1 MESKVTFSRITQ
13 IRGFSSL
20 SSSGATPELVGGY
33 VEKGLL
39 PTQEAEELSSW
50 KFNTK
55 RELSGDYIAGLCQ
68 ADGSFSAVLCR
79 KTRGDKEYFNLSLV
93 FTLVQSQKY
102 KNLLLEIQKKWG
114 NIGHWYLSKTDN
126 TIRYQ
131 ITKQSDLLNVVIP
144 FFIKHQLRGGK
155 LKSFLKFKYIVEQ
168 MSIKAH
174 VNNRQVLLS
183 LVVIASHINPL
194 GKLGNK
200 IRYLKPKE
208 QNYVINNV
216 QPEGVDI
223 SELTTSLKNFKI
235 NNLTADFIQGLFDG
249 DGGLSVFIKSLSQEG
264 KKFKLSMGYS
274 FTIVQDSDNLLLLEE
289 IKSYF
294 SNVGGIYEISK
305 LCNIYKAGSKSD
317 LITIILPKLANKE
330 SIELVKDPYEG
341 LPFIKYNKIYCC
353 CKILLL
359 LSGSSQLTKESLNE
373 ILMLSYYISKNSDN
387 LTLKQYI
394 EDTKQKWLL

>member
-1 MESKVTFSRITQ
+1 MSK
-13 IRGFSSL
+13 
-20 SSSGATPELVGGY
+20 P
-33 VEKGLL
+33 
-39 PTQEAEELSSW
+39 
-50 KFNTK
+50 
-55 RELSGDYIAGLCQ
+55 
-68 ADGSFSAVLCR
+68 
-79 KTRGDKEYFNLSLV
+79 
-93 FTLVQSQKY
+93 
-102 KNLLLEIQKKWG
+102 
-114 NIGHWYLSKTDN
+114 DN

-131 ITKQSDLLNVVIP
+131 ITKQSDLLNIVIP

-168 MSIKAH
+168 MSRKAH

-208 QNYVINNV
+208 QNYVINNI
-216 QPEGVDI
+216 QPEGVDT
-223 SELTTSLKNFKI
+223 SELTTSLQNFKI
-235 NNLTADFIQGLFDG
+235 NNLTCDFIQGLFDG

-274 FTIVQDSDNLLLLEE
+274 FTLVQDSDNLLLLEE

-317 LITIILPKLANKE
+317 LISVILPKLANKE
-330 SIELVKDPYEG
+330 SIELIKDPYEG
-341 LPFIKYNKIYCC
+341 LPCIKYNKIYCC
-353 CKILLL
+353 SKILLL
-359 LSGSSQLTKESLNE
+359 LSGSSLLTKESLNE
-373 ILMLSYYISKNSDN
+373 ILMLSYYISKISDN
-387 LTLKQYI
+387 MTLKQYI
-394 EDTKQKWLL
+394 EDIKQK